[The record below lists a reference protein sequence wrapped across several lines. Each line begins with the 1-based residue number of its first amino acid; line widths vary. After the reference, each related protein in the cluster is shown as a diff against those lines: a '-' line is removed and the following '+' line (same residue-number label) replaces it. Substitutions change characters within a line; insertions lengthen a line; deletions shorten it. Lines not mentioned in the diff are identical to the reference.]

1 MDDNSDP
8 SLRRPHSPPP
18 QFVVRLASIAD
29 FLRPIRFFCLF
40 VRPGGLVPGRLS
52 WTLTVNTLRSNGKQ
66 LGSTQ
71 YCSDNLDWNTR
82 LEYLLTCFNTS
93 VNSVTCRESSVQL
106 RTRLPTLSVQ
116 CSKTPKLRFVLST
129 RASRTLLSTWN
140 DASIA

>member
-1 MDDNSDP
+1 MT
-8 SLRRPHSPPP
+8 
-18 QFVVRLASIAD
+18 I
-29 FLRPIRFFCLF
+29 PIRRSADRTLPLPSSSCGWLLLPIFCGPFAFFF
-40 VRPGGLVPGRLS
+40 SFFFNQGGLVPGRLS
-52 WTLTVNTLRSNGKQ
+52 QTLTVNTLTSNGKQ

-93 VNSVTCRESSVQL
+93 VNSVTCREASVQL
-106 RTRLPTLSVQ
+106 RTRLPTLSDQ

-140 DASIA
+140 DNSIA